1 VRRRG
6 PSESDRAL
14 WRAALKDVTP
24 LPGRPAPPP
33 TPPPPSPAAAEK
45 PPTGT
50 AGERR
55 GRGLD
60 RRTAERL
67 RRGELPIAARLDLH
81 GMTQEEAHRALV
93 RFLARAQAAGQ
104 RCVLVITG
112 KGDVLREAVPRWLAE
127 GETSDRVLATS
138 LAQPRHGGDG
148 ARYVLLRRLR

>member
-1 VRRRG
+1 LRHRPVAHRRHRAEDPARRARPPAASSRRRRRRVRRRG

-112 KGDVLREAVPRWLAE
+112 KG
-127 GETSDRVLATS
+127 
-138 LAQPRHGGDG
+138 
-148 ARYVLLRRLR
+148 